1 MLITFILNSNPENNV
16 YSYKFGRWDHR
27 SGLRTSRTKKY
38 SKVNF
43 LRKAIVPT
51 SCPTSER
58 SVLFF
63 DTCLNLG
70 QLFSYNFKNL
80 DGHLPENLI
89 QKLTPFWYC
98 MELFETILKS
108 LWISVPIGVLECENN
123 EFWWKFLLC

>member
-27 SGLRTSRTKKY
+27 SGLRTSRRKKY

-70 QLFSYNFKNL
+70 QLFSYNFKTL
-80 DGHLPENLI
+80 HRHLPEI
-89 QKLTPFWYC
+89 QSKKLKLSLYC
-98 MELFETILKS
+98 MELFEIILE
-108 LWISVPIGVLECENN
+108 IFVNFCPNGRVRM
-123 EFWWKFLLC
+123 